1 MTTANGSEGDQRRAA
16 AFFDLDKTVIAKSS
30 TLAFSRPFYK
40 AGLLNKRT
48 LLKAGVAQ
56 AVYMMVGADHDQLE
70 KVRGQLMHLTR
81 GWDAGQIRQ
90 LVRETVDEV
99 VAPLVFAEA
108 LAIIDEHRREG
119 RRVVIISASPD
130 EVVKPLAR
138 YLGADHVIAT
148 RSQVDEQG
156 RYTGEIDFY
165 AYGPGKAQ
173 AIADLAAE
181 WNLDLSLCYAYSDS
195 VTDLPMMEAVGHPVA
210 VNPDKELRDAA
221 EERGWPIMQF
231 ERPVTLRTRLATLP
245 KPVPIISGAA
255 LATATAG
262 AITLWVLR
270 MRRRIG

>member
-1 MTTANGSEGDQRRAA
+1 VTTNPQSNAA

-30 TLAFSRPFYK
+30 ALAFSKPLYK

-70 KVRGQLMHLTR
+70 KVRKQLMNLTT

-108 LAIIDEHRREG
+108 LAIMDEHRREG

-138 YLGADHVIAT
+138 YLGVDHVIAT
-148 RSQVDEQG
+148 RSKVDTEG

-165 AYGPGKAQ
+165 AYGPSKAE
-173 AIADLAAE
+173 AIFELAEE
-181 WNLDLSLCYAYSDS
+181 WGLDLDQCYAYSDS
-195 VTDLPMMEAVGHPVA
+195 VTDLPMMEAVGNPVA
-210 VNPDKELRDAA
+210 VKPDKELRDAA
-221 EERGWPIMQF
+221 EENDWPIKDF

-255 LATATAG
+255 VGSAALG
-262 AITLWVLR
+262 ALVLWILKARKRVV
-270 MRRRIG
+270 